1 MEKWE
6 IESSEDWDAEEETE
20 IESMGKGERAFR
32 LSKRRPS
39 VRIFL
44 LMFFLIALCV
54 FAAYTHHQ
62 AGTMGQ
68 AVGTL
73 SGKVVGTAIGSA
85 RGITEGVSQGIAAGE
100 AEGLSAED
108 TTAEIRETMESLGTL
123 EALIAGVT
131 LKNAN
136 QIGEA
141 YEGLY
146 VIDGDAVFTVD
157 LDQAEIRCSDDGSD
171 IYITIPEPTLE
182 VYLDQSSTRKLAE
195 IQNFSLTVTAE
206 DGLTAYL
213 NSMTNTV
220 EKVKESMA
228 NYDSLMENAES
239 SAIARVEQLASAV
252 CVGDQEIHVEFQ

>member
-6 IESSEDWDAEEETE
+6 IESMEEDEDDFSE
-20 IESMGKGERAFR
+20 IGERAVR
-32 LSKRRPS
+32 LVKRRPS
-39 VRIFL
+39 IGIFFLMFL
-44 LMFFLIALCV
+44 LIVIFV

-62 AGTMGQ
+62 AGAMGQ
-68 AVGTL
+68 AVGNL

-85 RGITEGVSQGIAAGE
+85 RGITNGVSQGAAAGE

-108 TTAEIRETMESLGTL
+108 TTADIQETMESLGTL
-123 EALIAGVT
+123 EVLIAGVT
-131 LKNAN
+131 LKNVN

-146 VIDGDAVFTVD
+146 VIDGDAVFSVD
-157 LDQAEIRCSDDGSD
+157 LGQAEIRCSDDGSD
-171 IYITIPEPTLE
+171 SDIYITIPELTLE

-220 EKVKESMA
+220 EKVKESMT
-228 NYDSLMENAES
+228 NYDSLMENAKD

-252 CVGDQEIHVEFQ
+252 CAGDQEIHVEFQ

>member
-6 IESSEDWDAEEETE
+6 IESMEEDEDDFSK
-20 IESMGKGERAFR
+20 IGERAVR
-32 LSKRRPS
+32 LVKRRPS
-39 VRIFL
+39 IGVLLLAFIFIVI
-44 LMFFLIALCV
+44 FV

-62 AGTMGQ
+62 AGTLGQ
-68 AVGTL
+68 AVGNP
-73 SGKVVGTAIGSA
+73 SGKVVGTAVGSA
-85 RGITEGVSQGIAAGE
+85 RGITDGVSQGAAAGE
-100 AEGLSAED
+100 AAGLSAED
-108 TTAEIRETMESLGTL
+108 TTADIQETMESLGTL
-123 EALIAGVT
+123 EVLIAGVT
-131 LKNAN
+131 LKNVN

-157 LDQAEIRCSDDGSD
+157 LGQAEIRGSDDGSD

-220 EKVKESMA
+220 EKVKESMT
-228 NYDSLMENAES
+228 NYDSLMENAEV

-252 CVGDQEIHVEFQ
+252 CAGDQEIHVEFQ